1 MEAVTEAVT
10 ELAERLALRI
20 VGLLVIVGFASSVV
34 LWTID
39 TSLASGESLFAV
51 YLSIDLI
58 AFAMISYVYRV
69 TKTGDSVGRIPLLAG
84 SIMLLLLLAAGFS
97 F

>member
-1 MEAVTEAVT
+1 MTEQTERIAV
-10 ELAERLALRI
+10 RI

-58 AFAMISYVYRV
+58 SFAMISYVYRV
-69 TKTGDSVGRIPLLAG
+69 TKTGDAIGRIPLLAG
-84 SIMLLLLLAAGFS
+84 CSLLLLLLAAGFTV
-97 F
+97 

>member
-1 MEAVTEAVT
+1 VTEQSERMAV
-10 ELAERLALRI
+10 RI
-20 VGLLVIVGFASSVV
+20 VFLLVIVGFASSLV

-58 AFAMISYVYRV
+58 SFAMISYVYRV
-69 TKTGDSVGRIPLLAG
+69 TKTGDSIGRIPVLAG
-84 SIMLLLLLAAGFS
+84 CVLLVALLVAGFVV
-97 F
+97 

>member
-1 MEAVTEAVT
+1 MEAVTEQAEQTAV
-10 ELAERLALRI
+10 RI
-20 VGLLVIVGFASSVV
+20 VGLLVIVAFASSVA

-58 AFAMISYVYRV
+58 SFAMISYVYRV
-69 TKTGDSVGRIPLLAG
+69 TKTGDSIGRIPILAG
-84 SIMLLLLLAAGFS
+84 CTLLVLLIFVGFAI
-97 F
+97 

>member
-1 MEAVTEAVT
+1 LEAVTEQSERVAV
-10 ELAERLALRI
+10 RL
-20 VGLLVIVGFASSVV
+20 VFLLVIVGFASSLV

-58 AFAMISYVYRV
+58 SFAMISYLYRV
-69 TKTGDSVGRIPLLAG
+69 TKTGDSIGRIPVLAG
-84 SIMLLLLLAAGFS
+84 CVLLVAFLVAGFVV
-97 F
+97 

>member
-1 MEAVTEAVT
+1 MEAVTEET
-10 ELAERLALRI
+10 ERIALRI
-20 VGLLVIVGFASSVV
+20 VGLLVIVGFASSAV

-58 AFAMISYVYRV
+58 AFAMISYIYRV
-69 TKTGDSVGRIPLLAG
+69 TKTGDNIGRVPLLAG
-84 SIMLLLLLAAGFS
+84 CVLLLLLLAAGFAV
-97 F
+97 

>member
-1 MEAVTEAVT
+1 MAVG
-10 ELAERLALRI
+10 I
-20 VGLLVIVGFASSVV
+20 IFLLVIVGFASSAV

-58 AFAMISYVYRV
+58 SFAMISYIYRV
-69 TKTGDSVGRIPLLAG
+69 TKAGDVMGRIPLLAG
-84 SIMLLLLLAAGFS
+84 CILLFTLLIAGFAV
-97 F
+97 

>member
-1 MEAVTEAVT
+1 MEAVSEQAEQIAV
-10 ELAERLALRI
+10 RI
-20 VGLLVIVGFASSVV
+20 VGLLVIVALASSVV

-58 AFAMISYVYRV
+58 SFAMISYIYRV
-69 TKTGDSVGRIPLLAG
+69 TKTGDRIGRIPLLVG
-84 SIMLLLLLAAGFS
+84 SVTLLLLLAAGFAV
-97 F
+97 

>member
-1 MEAVTEAVT
+1 MEAVTAQTERMAV
-10 ELAERLALRI
+10 RI

-39 TSLASGESLFAV
+39 TSVASGESLFAV

-69 TKTGDSVGRIPLLAG
+69 TKTGDDIGRVPLLAG
-84 SIMLLLLLAAGFS
+84 CALLILLLAAGFAV
-97 F
+97 

>member
-1 MEAVTEAVT
+1 MTERSERVAVA
-10 ELAERLALRI
+10 I
-20 VGLLVIVGFASSVV
+20 IFLLVIVGFASSAV

-58 AFAMISYVYRV
+58 SFAMISYVYRV
-69 TKTGDSVGRIPLLAG
+69 TKTGENIGRVPLLAG
-84 SIMLLLLLAAGFS
+84 CVLLFGLLVAGFAV
-97 F
+97 

>member
-1 MEAVTEAVT
+1 VEAVTEQTEQIAV
-10 ELAERLALRI
+10 RI
-20 VGLLVIVGFASSVV
+20 IWLLVIVGFASSVV

-58 AFAMISYVYRV
+58 AFAMTSYVYRV
-69 TKTGDSVGRIPLLAG
+69 TKTGDSIGRIPLLAG
-84 SIMLLLLLAAGFS
+84 SVLLLLLLVAGFAV
-97 F
+97 

>member
-1 MEAVTEAVT
+1 MSEQTEQIAV
-10 ELAERLALRI
+10 RI
-20 VGLLVIVGFASSVV
+20 VGLLVIVAFTSSVV

-69 TKTGDSVGRIPLLAG
+69 TKTGDSIGRIPLLAWCV
-84 SIMLLLLLAAGFS
+84 LLLILLVAGFAV
-97 F
+97 

>member
-1 MEAVTEAVT
+1 MSEQTEQIAV
-10 ELAERLALRI
+10 RI
-20 VGLLVIVGFASSVV
+20 VGLLVIVAFASAVV

-58 AFAMISYVYRV
+58 SFAMISYVYRV
-69 TKTGDSVGRIPLLAG
+69 TKTGDNVGRIPLLVG
-84 SIMLLLLLAAGFS
+84 SVILLLLLGAGFAV
-97 F
+97 

>member
-1 MEAVTEAVT
+1 MTEET
-10 ELAERLALRI
+10 ERIALRI
-20 VGLLVIVGFASSVV
+20 VGLLVVVGFASSAV

-39 TSLASGESLFAV
+39 TSLSSGESLFAV

-69 TKTGDSVGRIPLLAG
+69 TKTGDSIGRLPLLAG
-84 SIMLLLLLAAGFS
+84 SVLLLLFLAAGFAV
-97 F
+97 

>member
-1 MEAVTEAVT
+1 MEAMTEETERIAV
-10 ELAERLALRI
+10 RI
-20 VGLLVIVGFASSVV
+20 VGLLVVVGFASSAV

-39 TSLASGESLFAV
+39 TSLSSGESLFAV

-69 TKTGDSVGRIPLLAG
+69 TKTGDSIGRIPLLAG
-84 SIMLLLLLAAGFS
+84 SVLLLALLAAGFAV
-97 F
+97 

>member
-1 MEAVTEAVT
+1 VTEQSERMAV
-10 ELAERLALRI
+10 RI
-20 VGLLVIVGFASSVV
+20 VYLLVIVGFASSLV

-58 AFAMISYVYRV
+58 SFAMISYVYRV
-69 TKTGDSVGRIPLLAG
+69 SKTGDNIGRIPVLAG
-84 SIMLLLLLAAGFS
+84 CILLAALLVAGFAV
-97 F
+97 

>member
-1 MEAVTEAVT
+1 MTEQT
-10 ELAERLALRI
+10 ERIGLRI

-39 TSLASGESLFAV
+39 TSIASGEQLFAV
-51 YLSIDLI
+51 YLSVDLI

-69 TKTGDSVGRIPLLAG
+69 TKTGDIIGRIPLLAG
-84 SIMLLLLLAAGFS
+84 SALLLLLIAVGFAV
-97 F
+97 

>member
-1 MEAVTEAVT
+1 MEAVTEQTERVAV
-10 ELAERLALRI
+10 RI
-20 VGLLVIVGFASSVV
+20 VV

-39 TSLASGESLFAV
+39 TSLASGESLFAI

-69 TKTGDSVGRIPLLAG
+69 TKTGDSIGRIPLLAG
-84 SIMLLLLLAAGFS
+84 CILLLLLLAAGFAV
-97 F
+97 

>member
-1 MEAVTEAVT
+1 MEAMSEQKEQIAV
-10 ELAERLALRI
+10 RI
-20 VGLLVIVGFASSVV
+20 VGLLVIVAFASSVV

-69 TKTGDSVGRIPLLAG
+69 TKTGDSIGRIPLLAG
-84 SIMLLLLLAAGFS
+84 SVLLFILLLAGFAV
-97 F
+97 

>member
-1 MEAVTEAVT
+1 MTEQTEQMAVRV
-10 ELAERLALRI
+10 

-58 AFAMISYVYRV
+58 SFAMISYVYRV
-69 TKTGDSVGRIPLLAG
+69 TKTGDSMGRIPLLAG
-84 SIMLLLLLAAGFS
+84 SILMLILLAAGFAV
-97 F
+97 

>member
-1 MEAVTEAVT
+1 MTEEPERIAV
-10 ELAERLALRI
+10 RI
-20 VGLLVIVGFASSVV
+20 VGLLVVVGFASSAV

-39 TSLASGESLFAV
+39 TSLASGEQLFAV

-69 TKTGDSVGRIPLLAG
+69 TKTGDSIGRIPLLGG
-84 SIMLLLLLAAGFS
+84 SILLLLLLAAGFAV
-97 F
+97 

>member
-1 MEAVTEAVT
+1 MTE
-10 ELAERLALRI
+10 EAERMGVRI
-20 VGLLVIVGFASSVV
+20 VGLLVIVGFAASLA
-34 LWTID
+34 LWTLD

-69 TKTGDSVGRIPLLAG
+69 TKTGDSIRRIPLLAG
-84 SIMLLLLLAAGFS
+84 SVMLLLLLAAS
-97 F
+97 FAV